1 MLIALNVV
9 LSILTPIKLSNF
21 KFTFEAFPIL
31 VAGILL
37 GPVDGLIVGGVGS
50 LIYQLLFSG
59 YGLMP
64 TTILWIIPHAVSG
77 FLVGSYSKK
86 HNFDLTNKQTMC
98 ITIVSS
104 LIVTALNTVA
114 IYVDSKVY
122 GYYSF
127 AFVFGS
133 IIFKI
138 IAGIILAIIYSTIIP
153 ILVKYLKNKLGI
165 KKQGGN

>member
-9 LSILTPIKLSNF
+9 LSILTPFKLANF

-37 GPVDGLIVGGVGS
+37 GPIDGLIVGGVGS

-64 TTILWIIPHAVSG
+64 TTILWIIPHAFSG
-77 FLVGSYSKK
+77 FLVGLYSKK
-86 HNFDLTNKQTMC
+86 HNYELTKKQT
-98 ITIVSS
+98 IFIAIVSS
-104 LIVTALNTVA
+104 LVVTTLNTVA
-114 IYVDSKVY
+114 LYVDSKVY

-133 IIFKI
+133 IVFKVI
-138 IAGIILAIIYSTIIP
+138 SGIVLAIIYSTIIP
-153 ILVKYLKNKLGI
+153 ILIKYLKNKLGLKI
-165 KKQGGN
+165 RWID